1 MIMMVNESNND
12 LKKKIE
18 VANHVK
24 CLTKYGF
31 INNLEGIRINSGF
44 AVRIR

>member
-1 MIMMVNESNND
+1 MAV
-12 LKKKIE
+12 KKKIE

-31 INNLEGIRINSGF
+31 ISNLDGIGINYGF